1 MITGVVDDG
10 ESGAAMQ
17 AADDEKIVFGNQPGR
32 EFQFVLAQKVRLIE
46 LVPTAA
52 VPDRFQLVGE
62 AGADAG
68 TAGPDFGFV
77 RPFDGSGGG
86 DDFGVVCNRRAV
98 EFFVKIGIDEIVGI
112 DYDAPSITADP
123 VNTSAFSKCRRLRQ
137 L

>member
-68 TAGPDFGFV
+68 TAQILV
-77 RPFDGSGGG
+77 LSGHSTE
-86 DDFGVVCNRRAV
+86 VAAV
-98 EFFVKIGIDEIVGI
+98 
-112 DYDAPSITADP
+112 T
-123 VNTSAFSKCRRLRQ
+123 TSASFATAARWSFS
-137 L
+137 